1 LVNLH
6 FLSGTNVAVMLRGK
20 RQSREDFSV
29 KHQMT
34 LLTLMTLRRYI
45 AVVAVLCHPLY
56 LAAQTRDDH
65 KIQIFGGYSYFLTDD
80 GVTIPLSFSLGV
92 RGKGCMDLLS
102 KLQGV

>member
-1 LVNLH
+1 
-6 FLSGTNVAVMLRGK
+6 M
-20 RQSREDFSV
+20 

-80 GVTIPLSFSLGV
+80 GGVTIPLSFSLM